1 LAESVQHQ
9 ELVKPFPPPVS
20 SGGSEPQC
28 QLSTLVSAF
37 AAADDVAACREVNG
51 MLRLAIELVR
61 DRLGLERAGLYIR
74 DRGCPRII
82 LRGTFGTGARGETT
96 DERALYH
103 EVEPRDFSALLG
115 SRLSGGL
122 GMLSA
127 QSPLFAVEPGRIMV
141 IGQGWVMATPLV
153 AGRDLVGVMYNDAA
167 FTHSAVDEG
176 KQAAAAV
183 FCTLL
188 GVLYQSRR
196 RGVIWQPLPS
206 VSGQSSLIE
215 RILRTLNED
224 LPITGERLAG
234 ELGVSAGHLARAF
247 KREMGVSLVDYR
259 NRKRLDRFF
268 EIIQRMGNTSNLLDA
283 ALEAGF
289 GSYAQFHRVYRKFL
303 GTTPRAM
310 FSATDNED
318 AATALGRLGPLGAG
332 PRRTGK
338 EREPE
343 PD

>member
-1 LAESVQHQ
+1 LAELLQHQ
-9 ELVKPFPPPVS
+9 EMAKPFPSPTGP
-20 SGGSEPQC
+20 GGVDAQC
-28 QLSTLVSAF
+28 HLSNLVSAF
-37 AAADDVAACREVNG
+37 AAADDVGACREVNG
-51 MLRLAIELVR
+51 MLRLAIELAR
-61 DRLGLERAGLYIR
+61 DRLGLERAGLYMR
-74 DRGCPRII
+74 DRGCPRIV

-96 DERALYH
+96 DERTLYH
-103 EVEPRDFSALLG
+103 EMEQRDLSALLD

-122 GMLSA
+122 GMYTAHSR
-127 QSPLFAVEPGRIMV
+127 LFAHEPGRVTV
-141 IGQGWVMATPLV
+141 IGEGWIVATPLI
-153 AGRDLVGVMYNDAA
+153 AGRELVGVMYNDAA
-167 FTHSAVDEG
+167 FTGTAVDEG

-183 FCTLL
+183 FSTLL

-196 RGVIWQPLPS
+196 RGIIWQPLPS
-206 VSGQSSLIE
+206 VSGQSSLVE
-215 RILRTLNED
+215 RILRTLEED

-268 EIIQRMGNTSNLLDA
+268 EVVQRMGQTSNLLDA

-310 FSATDNED
+310 FSAGSSGD
-318 AATALGRLGPLGAG
+318 AATLLGRLGPLGAVG
-332 PRRTGK
+332 AHPV
-338 EREPE
+338 REPE

>member
-1 LAESVQHQ
+1 LAETLQHQ
-9 ELVKPFPPPVS
+9 DSAKPFPPPVGG
-20 SGGSEPQC
+20 GGSQGQC
-28 QLSTLVSAF
+28 QLSNLVSAF
-37 AAADDVAACREVNG
+37 TAADDVAACREVNG
-51 MLRLAIELVR
+51 MLRLAVELVR
-61 DRLGLERAGLYIR
+61 DRLGLERAGLFMR

-96 DERALYH
+96 DERTLYH
-103 EVEPRDFSALLG
+103 EVEPSDFSALLG

-122 GMLSA
+122 GMYSP
-127 QSPLFAVEPGRIMV
+127 QSPLFAAEPGRTTI
-141 IGQGWVMATPLV
+141 IGQGWVMATPLI
-153 AGRDLVGVMYNDAA
+153 AGRDLVGVLYNDAA
-167 FTHSAVDEG
+167 FTHAAVDEG

-183 FCTLL
+183 FGTLL

-206 VSGQSSLIE
+206 ASGQSSLVE
-215 RILRTLNED
+215 RILRTLNDD

-268 EIIQRMGNTSNLLDA
+268 EIIQRMGSASNLLDA

-310 FSATDNED
+310 FSANENED
-318 AATALGRLGPLGAG
+318 AATMLGRLGTLGAG
-332 PRRTGK
+332 IVRADRAH
-338 EREPE
+338 EPE
-343 PD
+343 LD

>member
-1 LAESVQHQ
+1 
-9 ELVKPFPPPVS
+9 
-20 SGGSEPQC
+20 
-28 QLSTLVSAF
+28 
-37 AAADDVAACREVNG
+37 
-51 MLRLAIELVR
+51 
-61 DRLGLERAGLYIR
+61 
-74 DRGCPRII
+74 
-82 LRGTFGTGARGETT
+82 
-96 DERALYH
+96 
-103 EVEPRDFSALLG
+103 
-115 SRLSGGL
+115 
-122 GMLSA
+122 
-127 QSPLFAVEPGRIMV
+127 
-141 IGQGWVMATPLV
+141 
-153 AGRDLVGVMYNDAA
+153 
-167 FTHSAVDEG
+167 
-176 KQAAAAV
+176 
-183 FCTLL
+183 
-188 GVLYQSRR
+188 
-196 RGVIWQPLPS
+196 
-206 VSGQSSLIE
+206 
-215 RILRTLNED
+215 
-224 LPITGERLAG
+224 
-234 ELGVSAGHLARAF
+234 VSAGHLARAF